1 MSEHTI
7 TVAGVAVDTRH
18 WIGGERVASAQ
29 TFPDVSPIDGSTIG
43 EISRGT
49 AMEAAA
55 AVAAAKAAFP
65 AWAATSRAER
75 ARILHAIAD
84 GVEKRIEELSIVET
98 TDNGALLRSHRR
110 GVMPRVAHNFRFFA
124 DWLLKLE
131 HEDFETRGHTNHV
144 SWDPAGPSV
153 LITPWNAPLMLA
165 TWKVAPALAAGN
177 TVILKPAEW
186 TPLTASLLADIAAEA
201 GLPAGVLNVVQG
213 YGSEI
218 GDALTSHPDVR
229 RISFTGSVPTA
240 KRIAESAAANLT
252 PLSLELGG
260 KSPLLVFADADLDL
274 AVDLAVE
281 QYDNAGQ
288 VCLAAT
294 RFLVEESV
302 AEEFTRRF
310 VEKAG
315 QLTQGDPRGEA
326 TDIGP
331 NIHPLQLEKIDGFVQ
346 RAVAAGARA
355 VIGGHRKDGQYY
367 APTLLTDV
375 AQDSE
380 IVQEEV
386 FGPVL
391 TLQTFA
397 TEDEAVRLANDTR
410 FGLAAT
416 LATGDPERAERVTAQ
431 LVAGTV
437 WTNCFFVRDLQA
449 PFGGSR
455 HSGVGREGGTWSF
468 DFYCDLK
475 NTVDLAERMERT
487 MGEIVGAG
495 LLAHVPTIVLPEET
509 RLELNGGKEITLV
522 TGLHQLRKDVFERD
536 DYDTVVVLD
545 SHWATT
551 VEFVVTAQ
559 QRRAGL
565 FTSEELPRG
574 MCRMPYDFPG
584 DPELAHN
591 IAASSPTST
600 APGSPRSRTS
610 TCRSTT
616 PPPTCGSSWGRGCPT
631 SGG

>member
-1 MSEHTI
+1 MSTHSI

-18 WIGGERVASAQ
+18 FIGGERVASTE
-29 TFPDVSPIDGSTIG
+29 TFTDVSPIDGSTLG

-65 AWAATSRAER
+65 GWAATPRAER

-84 GVEKRIEELSIVET
+84 GVDKRLEELAIVET

-124 DWLLKLE
+124 DWLLTLE
-131 HEDFETRGHTNHV
+131 HEDFDTRGHTNHV
-144 SWDPAGPSV
+144 SWDPAGPCV

-165 TWKVAPALAAGN
+165 TWKIAPALAAGN

-186 TPLTASLLADIAAEA
+186 TPLTASLLADIATEA

-240 KRIAESAAANLT
+240 QHIAASAAANLT

-294 RFLVEESV
+294 RILVEESI

-310 VEKAG
+310 VEKAQ
-315 QLTQGDPRGEA
+315 QLKQGDPRDEA

-331 NIHPLQLEKIDGFVQ
+331 NIHPRQLEKIDGFVQ
-346 RAVAAGARA
+346 RALAAGARA
-355 VIGGHRKDGQYY
+355 VIGGHRNEGQYY

-391 TLQTFA
+391 TLQTFT
-397 TEDEAVRLANDTR
+397 TEQEAVRLANGTR

-416 LATGDPERAERVTAQ
+416 VATGDRARAERVTAQ

-437 WTNCFFVRDLQA
+437 WVNCFFVRDLQA

-455 HSGVGREGGTWSF
+455 QSGVGREGGTWSF

-475 NTVDLAERMERT
+475 NTV
-487 MGEIVGAG
+487 
-495 LLAHVPTIVLPEET
+495 
-509 RLELNGGKEITLV
+509 
-522 TGLHQLRKDVFERD
+522 
-536 DYDTVVVLD
+536 
-545 SHWATT
+545 
-551 VEFVVTAQ
+551 
-559 QRRAGL
+559 
-565 FTSEELPRG
+565 
-574 MCRMPYDFPG
+574 
-584 DPELAHN
+584 
-591 IAASSPTST
+591 T
-600 APGSPRSRTS
+600 APKGWKDH
-610 TCRSTT
+610 
-616 PPPTCGSSWGRGCPT
+616 G
-631 SGG
+631 

>member
-1 MSEHTI
+1 MSEHII

-18 WIGGERVASAQ
+18 WIGGERVAATQ
-29 TFPDVSPIDGSTIG
+29 TFEDVSPIDGSTIG
-43 EISRGT
+43 DISRGT

-84 GVEKRIEELSIVET
+84 GVEKRIEALAIVET
-98 TDNGALLRSHRR
+98 IDNGALLRSHRR

-124 DWLLKLE
+124 DWLLSLE

-144 SWDPAGPSV
+144 SWDPAGPCV

-165 TWKVAPALAAGN
+165 TWKVAPALAAGD
-177 TVILKPAEW
+177 TVVLKPAEW
-186 TPLTASLLADIAAEA
+186 SPLTASLLADIAAEA

-288 VCLAAT
+288 VCLAGT
-294 RFLVEESV
+294 RLLVEEAV
-302 AEEFTRRF
+302 VEEFTRRF
-310 VEKAG
+310 VEKASA
-315 QLTQGDPRGEA
+315 LKQGDPRDEA

-331 NIHPLQLEKIDGFVQ
+331 NIHPRQLEKIDGFVQ

-355 VIGGHRKDGQYY
+355 VIGGHPGDGQYY
-367 APTLLTDV
+367 APTLLTGV

-391 TLQTFA
+391 TLQTF
-397 TEDEAVRLANDTR
+397 TDEEEAVLLANGTR

-416 LATGDPERAERVTAQ
+416 VFTGNRERAERITAR

-437 WTNCFFVRDLQA
+437 WVNCFFVRDLQA

-455 HSGVGREGGTWSF
+455 LSGVGREGGTWSF
-468 DFYCDLK
+468 DFYCDVK
-475 NTVDLAERMERT
+475 NTV
-487 MGEIVGAG
+487 
-495 LLAHVPTIVLPEET
+495 
-509 RLELNGGKEITLV
+509 
-522 TGLHQLRKDVFERD
+522 
-536 DYDTVVVLD
+536 
-545 SHWATT
+545 
-551 VEFVVTAQ
+551 
-559 QRRAGL
+559 
-565 FTSEELPRG
+565 
-574 MCRMPYDFPG
+574 
-584 DPELAHN
+584 
-591 IAASSPTST
+591 T
-600 APGSPRSRTS
+600 AP
-610 TCRSTT
+610 
-616 PPPTCGSSWGRGCPT
+616 
-631 SGG
+631 SGWRNHG

>member
-1 MSEHTI
+1 MPDKI
-7 TVAGVAVDTRH
+7 IVAGVSVDTRH
-18 WIGGERVASAQ
+18 WIGGQRVGSAS
-29 TFPDVSPIDGSTIG
+29 TFTDFSPIDGSVIG
-43 EISRGT
+43 EIARGG
-49 AMEAAA
+49 AAEAEA

-75 ARILHAIAD
+75 ARMLHAIAD
-84 GVEKRIEELSIVET
+84 GVEKRIEELAIVET

-124 DWLLKLE
+124 DWLLTLD

-144 SWDPAGPSV
+144 SWDPAGPAV
-153 LITPWNAPLMLA
+153 LITPWNAPLMLS

-177 TVILKPAEW
+177 TVVLKPAEW
-186 TPLTASLLADIAAEA
+186 SPLTASLLADIAAEA

-213 YGSEI
+213 YGAEI
-218 GDALTSHPDVR
+218 GDPLTSHPDVR

-240 KRIAESAAANLT
+240 RRIAGSAAANLT

-294 RFLVEESV
+294 RILVEESV
-302 AEEFTRRF
+302 ADEFTRRF
-310 VEKAG
+310 VDKATR
-315 QLTQGDPRGEA
+315 LVQGDPRDEA

-331 NIHPLQLEKIDGFVQ
+331 TIHPRQLEKIDGFVR
-346 RAVAAGARA
+346 RAVSAGARA
-355 VIGGHRKDGQYY
+355 IIGGHRKDGQYY
-367 APTLLTDV
+367 APTLLTEV

-397 TEDEAVRLANDTR
+397 DEEQAVTLANDTR

-416 LATGDPERAERVTAQ
+416 VATGDPERAERVTAR

-437 WTNCFFVRDLQA
+437 WVNCFFVRDLQA

-475 NTVDLAERMERT
+475 NTV
-487 MGEIVGAG
+487 
-495 LLAHVPTIVLPEET
+495 
-509 RLELNGGKEITLV
+509 
-522 TGLHQLRKDVFERD
+522 
-536 DYDTVVVLD
+536 
-545 SHWATT
+545 
-551 VEFVVTAQ
+551 TA
-559 QRRAGL
+559 AKGWKNH
-565 FTSEELPRG
+565 G
-574 MCRMPYDFPG
+574 
-584 DPELAHN
+584 
-591 IAASSPTST
+591 
-600 APGSPRSRTS
+600 
-610 TCRSTT
+610 
-616 PPPTCGSSWGRGCPT
+616 
-631 SGG
+631 